1 MNRRLF
7 ARASVWV
14 IVAWVVFSMGFAGCK
29 QTTPSTRSFPL
40 SAPDFVLKDITGRS
54 VSLKDY
60 NGKIVLVDFWA
71 TWCPP
76 CRRSIPELI
85 RLQDRYG
92 DEGLVVLGISLDDPA
107 KADDS
112 YLQDFKE
119 KNRINYAL
127 LRGNMTV
134 LEDYF
139 GDEKLGIPTMF
150 VIDREG
156 MIVERHDGFVP
167 GALETTLRVL
177 F

>member
-14 IVAWVVFSMGFAGCK
+14 IVAWIVFSMGFSGCK
-29 QTTPSTRSFPL
+29 QTTPSTRSSPL

-92 DEGLVVLGISLDDPA
+92 DEGLVILGISLDDPA

-112 YLQDFKE
+112 YLQAFKKE
-119 KNRINYAL
+119 NRINYAL
-127 LRGNMTV
+127 LRGTRRCSKIISAMKNWAFPPCLSLTA
-134 LEDYF
+134 
-139 GDEKLGIPTMF
+139 K
-150 VIDREG
+150 
-156 MIVERHDGFVP
+156 
-167 GALETTLRVL
+167 A
-177 F
+177 